1 VIVVDTSAVVAIFRE
16 EPERARLL
24 TALTRASARSLSAG
38 NYLECAMVLDRR
50 AGGRAD
56 LDQWLYDRTV
66 TIVPVDLALAQR
78 AADAFVRFGK
88 GRHPA
93 ALNYGDCFAY
103 ALARSLEAPL
113 LFKGEDFARTDIVQ
127 A

>member
-16 EPERARLL
+16 QPERTRLL
-24 TALTRASARSLSAG
+24 TALTRASARSMSAG

-56 LDQWLYDRTV
+56 LDQWLQDRTITV
-66 TIVPVDLALAQR
+66 VPVDLALAQR

-103 ALARSLEAPL
+103 ALARSLGAPL
-113 LFKGEDFARTDIVQ
+113 LFKGEDFARTDI
-127 A
+127 ARA

>member
-16 EPERARLL
+16 QPERTRLL
-24 TALTRASARSLSAG
+24 TALTRASARSMSAG

-56 LDQWLYDRTV
+56 LDQWLQDRTITV
-66 TIVPVDLALAQR
+66 VPVDLALAQR